1 MRNTGVFVSGSSE
14 VQTAGVWPAI
24 PPALVALVTPDLGM
38 ERQARVGGVKLSL
51 LVAMACAVFAAGAL
65 ALRVN
70 ASSAT
75 LTKLE
80 QAGSLSTMSERQIE
94 DETRNAERL
103 FTVTK
108 VGGALFAA
116 PVGLGLASLATVL
129 LGWFLKGRVKGSA
142 VAPVAAATL
151 LPAAIGNLLNG
162 VSTLRAAYVTTN
174 QTALVPTNL
183 ADIAAS
189 LGHPLVEWGAKL
201 GGAFDLFSL
210 WSALLLGFGVA
221 AAASIPARR
230 AVTGT
235 LVAWVCWRLLTH
247 VAVGG

>member
-1 MRNTGVFVSGSSE
+1 MSVSSE
-14 VQTAGVWPAI
+14 VEASPVRPAI
-24 PPALVALVTPDLGM
+24 PPALVALVAPDIGM

-51 LVAMACAVFAAGAL
+51 IVAMTCAIFAGGAL

-75 LTKLE
+75 LKKLE
-80 QAGSLSTMSERQIE
+80 LAGTLSTLSERQIE
-94 DETRNAERL
+94 DETRNAERM
-103 FTVTK
+103 FTVAK
-108 VGGALFAA
+108 VGGALFEA
-116 PVGLGLASLATVL
+116 PVGLGLAALATVL

-142 VAPVAAATL
+142 VGPVAAATL
-151 LPAAIGNLLNG
+151 LPAAVAHLLQG
-162 VSTLRAAYVTTN
+162 IATLRQASVAPDA
-174 QTALVPTNL
+174 TALVPTNL

-189 LGHPLVEWGAKL
+189 LGHPLAVWGVKL

-210 WSALLLGFGVA
+210 WSALLLGYGVA

-235 LVAWVCWRLLTH
+235 LVAWLCWRLLTQ

>member
-1 MRNTGVFVSGSSE
+1 MGPTGVFVSVSSE
-14 VQTAGVWPAI
+14 VEASAVPRAI
-24 PPALVALVTPDLGM
+24 PPALVALVAPDVGM

-51 LVAMACAVFAAGAL
+51 LIAMACAIFAGGAL

-75 LTKLE
+75 LKKLE
-80 QAGSLSTMSERQIE
+80 QAGTLSTMSERQIE

-103 FTVTK
+103 FTVAR
-108 VGGALFAA
+108 VGSALFEA
-116 PVGLGLASLATVL
+116 PVGLGLAALATVL

-142 VAPVAAATL
+142 VGPVAAATL
-151 LPAAIGNLLNG
+151 LPAAIANLLRG
-162 VSTLRAAYVTTN
+162 ISTLRAASIAPDATP
-174 QTALVPTNL
+174 LVPMNL
-183 ADIAAS
+183 TDIAAS
-189 LGHPLVEWGAKL
+189 LGHPLAAWGVKL

-210 WSALLLGFGVA
+210 WSAIMMAYGVA

-235 LVAWVCWRLLTH
+235 LVAWLCWRLLTH

>member
-1 MRNTGVFVSGSSE
+1 MDVSSE
-14 VQTAGVWPAI
+14 VEAQPRRRSI
-24 PPALVALVTPDLGM
+24 PPAVIALLAPDLGM

-51 LVAMACAVFAAGAL
+51 IVAMACALFAGGAL

-75 LTKLE
+75 LKKLE
-80 QAGSLSTMSERQIE
+80 QAGTLTTMSERQIE

-108 VGGALFAA
+108 LGGALFQA
-116 PVGLGLASLATVL
+116 PVGLGLAALATVL
-129 LGWFLKGRVKGSA
+129 LGWFLKGRVRGSA
-142 VAPVAAATL
+142 VGPVAAATL
-151 LPAAIGNLLNG
+151 LPAAVANLLAG
-162 VSTLRAAYVTTN
+162 VSTLRHDWIAPDA
-174 QTALVPTNL
+174 TALVPTTV
-183 ADIAAS
+183 ADIAAA
-189 LGHPLVEWGAKL
+189 LGHPLVGWAAKL

-221 AAASIPARR
+221 AAAGIPVRR

-235 LVAWVCWRLLTH
+235 LVAWLCWRLLTH